1 MPFTAFRNMGAA
13 LAIAVLAAACASGA
27 GGRALPL
34 RASGPGAGPACLVS
48 DSDLSLLLN
57 EGFQRFSAIVTAAA
71 DRIKDETSDLSMR
84 RRAVYW
90 KSVAIP
96 AYAAMIS
103 HPNPRVALL
112 DILTYTAS
120 MRRSFETGEG
130 RELFGRWQPLALAAA
145 KTADEDTRAIARQ
158 ALSEA
163 DLAGVLARLGAP
175 AALDP
180 YGTVP
185 MSAVSDSSREIIL
198 RRGGSVPE
206 ESLST
211 FRLLTSRI
219 DAATDAVRQAAR
231 VGDRIARVAEL
242 SPNTGRWSA
251 ELLVYDLLQTKELSD
266 TVGSLRTLADST
278 AALTRMGQDLPERI
292 QVMSDSVFAQ
302 VRERETRILAILS
315 ETRGAIAEASR
326 TLSVASRASSD
337 FAAGVDGLAKASVQ
351 WNSTIAAASLLN
363 RDYNETTRSLMLSSA
378 EMRKVVDETRKVIVE
393 TRMLMDPA
401 AFARMS
407 AQAQALSRSMSAQAD
422 DLSRRVMNRFFW
434 RIFFLIVT
442 FFAAL
447 FAYRLAAFRLM
458 GSKGRAGAK
467 DLES

>member
-27 GGRALPL
+27 GGRALPP

-219 DAATDAVRQAAR
+219 DAATDAVR
-231 VGDRIARVAEL
+231 
-242 SPNTGRWSA
+242 
-251 ELLVYDLLQTKELSD
+251 
-266 TVGSLRTLADST
+266 
-278 AALTRMGQDLPERI
+278 
-292 QVMSDSVFAQ
+292 
-302 VRERETRILAILS
+302 
-315 ETRGAIAEASR
+315 
-326 TLSVASRASSD
+326 
-337 FAAGVDGLAKASVQ
+337 
-351 WNSTIAAASLLN
+351 
-363 RDYNETTRSLMLSSA
+363 
-378 EMRKVVDETRKVIVE
+378 
-393 TRMLMDPA
+393 
-401 AFARMS
+401 
-407 AQAQALSRSMSAQAD
+407 
-422 DLSRRVMNRFFW
+422 
-434 RIFFLIVT
+434 
-442 FFAAL
+442 
-447 FAYRLAAFRLM
+447 
-458 GSKGRAGAK
+458 
-467 DLES
+467 